1 MTITQTSTQPFAN
14 LLDQISQRDPARIA
28 IDNCQGESLRYADLP
43 GRTVA
48 MASRLTSLVGTC
60 PLAVQSDHS
69 IDSCLI
75 ELAALAADIPVLSLP
90 RFFTADQVAHALT
103 SSGTAALIR
112 DGKSPAEAAPAT
124 APVAL
129 LPGTSR
135 ITFTSGSTGTPK
147 GVCLSADHMLTVAH
161 SVVSAVGSAHAGRH
175 LPLLP
180 AGILLEYVAG
190 FLPTLLAGGTYLCPP
205 AELSGMGDPFRPDF
219 GRMAQAI
226 AEWDVT
232 SLILVPE
239 YLAGLVAVME
249 ATGTRLPKLTL
260 VAVGGARTPPALI
273 ARARA
278 LGLPVRQGYGLT
290 ECASVVSLERDDDD
304 ASGSVGTALAHLT
317 VTLANDGEILVDGP
331 LCLGTIGAPRAAG
344 PLHTGDLGTI
354 DGQGRIHVS
363 GRKSSLIITSHGRN
377 LSPEWIEEALLAQ
390 PAIMQAMVYGDGLPL
405 PRALLTAASADAD
418 LGAAVAAANA
428 LLPAYAQIT
437 DWQEVAH
444 FTPFNG
450 QLTGNGR
457 LRRDVIAQLWLD
469 GEPDWFDQLEA
480 ATVRDRLRFLTIP
493 QLQAGLNGTISRRAY
508 VDYLAQAYHHVS
520 HTVPLMQAAHARL
533 SDRPELIAALDAYI
547 EEETGH
553 EEWILNDI
561 AAAGGDAEAVRASQ
575 PAPATRAMVA
585 HAYERIAKSNPVA
598 FFGMV
603 YVLESVSVALATR
616 GASAVATNL
625 GLPPEAFSYLTSHG
639 SLDQSHMHFY
649 ARLVNKLDR
658 TEDRD
663 AILSMARDM
672 FRLYGGV
679 FGSVE
684 LDDAR
689 AAA

>member
-1 MTITQTSTQPFAN
+1 MTLTKTMTLF
-14 LLDQISQRDPARIA
+14 DQIAPAGRTQLA
-28 IDNCQGESLRYADLP
+28 IDSLTGDTISYAELA
-43 GRTVA
+43 GRCDAVAQKLAALAGGAPVA
-48 MASRLTSLVGTC
+48 MQADHGIDTC
-60 PLAVQSDHS
+60 LM
-69 IDSCLI
+69 
-75 ELAALAADIPVLSLP
+75 ELAALDRGIPVLSLP
-90 RFFTADQVAHALT
+90 RFFTPDQVSHALT
-103 SSGTAALIR
+103 ATGAAVLIG
-112 DGKSPAEAAPAT
+112 DALEDAAVVGEPT
-124 APVAL
+124 SVEL
-129 LPGTSR
+129 LPGTAR

-147 GVCLSADHMLTVAH
+147 GVCLSADHMLTVAKA
-161 SVVSAVGSAHAGRH
+161 VVDAVGSAHAGRH
-175 LPLLP
+175 MPLLP

-205 AELSGMGDPFRPDF
+205 AEITGMADPFRPDF
-219 GRMAQAI
+219 RRMARAI
-226 AEWDVT
+226 ADHDVT

-239 YLAGLVAVME
+239 YLGGLVAVME
-249 ATGTRLPKLTL
+249 ATGLRLPKLTL

-273 ARARA
+273 TRARA

-290 ECASVVSLERDDDD
+290 ECASVVSLERDAGDDT
-304 ASGSVGTALAHLT
+304 GSVGTALSHLSISI
-317 VTLANDGEILVDGP
+317 ADDGEILIDGP
-331 LCLGTIGAPRAAG
+331 LCLGTIGAPRGDG
-344 PLHTGDLGTI
+344 PLHTGDIGSI
-354 DGQGRIHVS
+354 DAAGRIHID
-363 GRKSSLIITSHGRN
+363 GRKSSLIVTSHGRN
-377 LSPEWIEEALLAQ
+377 ISPEWVEEALTAQ

-405 PRALLTAASADAD
+405 PCALLTAASADAD

-428 LLPAYAQIT
+428 VLPAYAQID

-457 LRRDVIAQLWLD
+457 LRRDAIAAMWLD
-469 GEPDWFDQLEA
+469 REPAWFDELEA
-480 ATVRDRLRFLTIP
+480 ATVRERLNFLTIP

-520 HTVPLMQAAHARL
+520 HTVPLMQAARAEL
-533 SDRPELIAALDAYI
+533 GDRPSLIAALDAYI

-575 PAPATRAMVA
+575 PAPATKAMVA
-585 HAYERIAKSNPVA
+585 HAYERIANGNPVA

-616 GASAVATNL
+616 GAGAVAANL

-649 ARLVNKLDR
+649 AKLVNGLDR
-658 TEDRD
+658 QADRQ
-663 AILSMARDM
+663 AILTMARDM

-679 FGSVE
+679 FASVE